1 MTYLSL
7 FFVFG
12 AVQPLNHAS
21 PMAISFGKA
30 LPWVMARLQPRNID
44 IRCYDWLNPQ
54 LYKIV
59 DFVEATDRLPDR
71 CRHATDSSATCRRT
85 LWVPEATSLG
95 TGGGRRWRKDEKI
108 RSRHRQNWKTMRW
121 QPHECGV
128 ANAKYAHR
136 ERWPDHAFRTPKG
149 THGRAGFPGTRLGEE
164 ERRK

>member
-12 AVQPLNHAS
+12 AVQPLYHAS

-59 DFVEATDRLPDR
+59 DFVEVADRLPDR

-85 LWVPEATSLG
+85 L
-95 TGGGRRWRKDEKI
+95 
-108 RSRHRQNWKTMRW
+108 
-121 QPHECGV
+121 
-128 ANAKYAHR
+128 
-136 ERWPDHAFRTPKG
+136 
-149 THGRAGFPGTRLGEE
+149 
-164 ERRK
+164 

>member
-21 PMAISFGKA
+21 PMANSFGKA

-85 LWVPEATSLG
+85 L
-95 TGGGRRWRKDEKI
+95 
-108 RSRHRQNWKTMRW
+108 
-121 QPHECGV
+121 
-128 ANAKYAHR
+128 
-136 ERWPDHAFRTPKG
+136 
-149 THGRAGFPGTRLGEE
+149 
-164 ERRK
+164 